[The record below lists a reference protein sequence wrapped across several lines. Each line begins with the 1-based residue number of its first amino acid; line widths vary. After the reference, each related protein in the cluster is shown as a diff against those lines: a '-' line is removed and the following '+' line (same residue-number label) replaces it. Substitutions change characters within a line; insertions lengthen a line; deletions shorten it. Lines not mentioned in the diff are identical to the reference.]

1 MAGDPINPDNPD
13 GPKYPNGTA
22 AKDLSKKVSRT
33 IRYQFENGE
42 LAGMDNV
49 QTISFSRN
57 VTIDVVAGTK
67 VYTDWL
73 NDSSLTGSYKAVD
86 SPMIAGYT
94 ADILRVAGNTSVLGT
109 DQDNDIVVT
118 YTASSKEATVTY
130 VDTTTGAVLATVS
143 LSGTPDTPSDY
154 RTATT
159 IAAYVKQGYELV
171 SDDYPTSGAPF
182 SEGGVNYTVRLAHA
196 TDTTPET
203 KTITQTVHYQ
213 ASNGTPLH
221 TDTISTITFTRTKVV
236 DHVTGTVVYSG
247 WVTSKDDNTFVS
259 VPAIAISGYH
269 PSVTGTQAVTVT
281 PDSADD
287 VQTID
292 YVADTVTIKTPDQP
306 LKVKKSQKKQKK
318 VVQVKQLKKI
328 KQPVQMAGATA
339 AALELG
345 KTIRPIKQAAKNK
358 QAVENKQV
366 TTREQATT
374 QKRATLPQTNDN
386 RQASVTAEIL
396 GLIVAALLAGLS
408 AMLKRRHEGW

>member
-1 MAGDPINPDNPD
+1 M
-13 GPKYPNGTA
+13 
-22 AKDLSKKVSRT
+22 
-33 IRYQFENGE
+33 
-42 LAGMDNV
+42 
-49 QTISFSRN
+49 
-57 VTIDVVAGTK
+57 
-67 VYTDWL
+67 
-73 NDSSLTGSYKAVD
+73 
-86 SPMIAGYT
+86 
-94 ADILRVAGNTSVLGT
+94 
-109 DQDNDIVVT
+109 
-118 YTASSKEATVTY
+118 
-130 VDTTTGAVLATVS
+130 
-143 LSGTPDTPSDY
+143 
-154 RTATT
+154 
-159 IAAYVKQGYELV
+159 

-259 VPAIAISGYH
+259 APAIAISGYH

-408 AMLKRRHEGW
+408 AMLKRRHEG